1 MGNSGICRG
10 NPCARGCEI
19 ELRGWKRRSQMLFLS
34 LIKQRR
40 RMVLPVLVADVKTII
55 PVSSHSSTICH
66 GQEPLHHS
74 RQPRACPAWPWVPLW
89 QLAPPS
95 KVLWSRPASRSC
107 SPYQP
112 HGDNEATKNAI
123 AKFLIYNLPLFF
135 KGFLKVLIE
144 ATFLMVPVNVL
155 WRL

>member
-1 MGNSGICRG
+1 
-10 NPCARGCEI
+10 
-19 ELRGWKRRSQMLFLS
+19 MLFLS
-34 LIKQRR
+34 LIKQRC

-89 QLAPPS
+89 QLASPS

-112 HGDNEATKNAI
+112 HEDNEATKNEI
-123 AKFLIYNLPLFF
+123 AKFLIYILPLFF